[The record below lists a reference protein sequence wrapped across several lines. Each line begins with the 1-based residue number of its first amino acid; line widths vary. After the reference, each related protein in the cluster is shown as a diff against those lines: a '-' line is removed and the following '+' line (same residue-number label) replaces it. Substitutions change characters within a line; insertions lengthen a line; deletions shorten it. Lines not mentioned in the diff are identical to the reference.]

1 MDRVDNGRSLTDY
14 PGVVIAYFEKPD
26 VLQAAL
32 AELRGLGLQ
41 DGDIHVLTEA
51 STTSGGEPPP
61 TPGLFQRL
69 RSLFGQAP
77 AVAPTAALKVTPGQ
91 TVVVVQASRL
101 PGVPIVQILEQHGA
115 SKVESRAMVQ
125 TASRRANE

>member
-1 MDRVDNGRSLTDY
+1 MEQSDNGRRLTDY

-26 VLQAAL
+26 ALQAAL

-41 DGDIHVLTEA
+41 DGDIHILTEA

-69 RSLFGQAP
+69 ASLFGQGRP
-77 AVAPTAALKVTPGQ
+77 VAPSRPATVTPGQ

-101 PGVPIVQILEQHGA
+101 PGVPVVDILEQHGA
-115 SKVESRAMVQ
+115 SKVETRDMVH
-125 TASRRANE
+125 TALRRANE

>member
-1 MDRVDNGRSLTDY
+1 MEQSDNGRRLTDY

-26 VLQAAL
+26 ALQAAL

-51 STTSGGEPPP
+51 STTSEVAS
-61 TPGLFQRL
+61 TPSPGVFQRL
-69 RSLFGQAP
+69 RSLFGGPPPAAP
-77 AVAPTAALKVTPGQ
+77 IVPTITPGQ

-115 SKVESRAMVQ
+115 SKVESREMVQ
-125 TASRRANE
+125 TALRRANE

>member
-14 PGVVIAYFEKPD
+14 PGVVIAYFEQPD
-26 VLQAAL
+26 ALQAAL

-51 STTSGGEPPP
+51 STTSAAP
-61 TPGLFQRL
+61 TPAPSLFQRL
-69 RSLFGQAP
+69 RSLFGQASAVAP
-77 AVAPTAALKVTPGQ
+77 AVAPTITPGQ

-101 PGVPIVQILEQHGA
+101 PGVPIVHILEQHGA
-115 SKVESRAMVQ
+115 SKVESREMVQ